1 MNKEQIIK
9 DFEERIDLYHNLEEI
24 AVMLVE
30 AEMMRKH
37 FFLMDIAHRVKTR
50 SAVEG
55 KLEKYRDRFKSITD
69 ITDLVGLRIICYF
82 QDDVD
87 RIAECL
93 TELFN
98 VVEIRDKRVKA
109 NISEFGYLSLHY
121 ICTLK
126 DVEQYPESLRS
137 IRFEI
142 QIRTVLQHAWAQ
154 IEHDLGYKSHFG
166 VSSPIRR
173 KFSRMAGL
181 LEIAD
186 EQFMD
191 LRDSSKEYTEEIQKA
206 IREDR
211 GDQIVIDNVSLKE
224 YMENSRF
231 IEDFFNAFSEK
242 INIAI
247 FMDDIGIYLDQLVWL
262 EVNTLGEFRELILR
276 NQTEAEQM
284 VCEKCEQEK
293 YDFASATLFMQS
305 VFKAELSRRR
315 CTRAQ
320 LIRFFSLGKFDR
332 KKAVQRAEEVL
343 NRNGK

>member
-1 MNKEQIIK
+1 MDKEQIIK
-9 DFEERIDLYHNLEEI
+9 DYEERIELYHNLEEI
-24 AVMLVE
+24 TVMLVE
-30 AEMMRKH
+30 SEMARNR
-37 FFLMDIAHRVKTR
+37 FFLMDIAHRIKTR
-50 SAVEG
+50 SGVES
-55 KLEKYRDRFKSITD
+55 KLEKYRDRFKSIKD

-87 RIAECL
+87 RIAECIAK
-93 TELFN
+93 LFN
-98 VVEIRDKRVKA
+98 VVDIRDKRIKA

-126 DVEQYPESLRS
+126 DDERYDETLRS

-142 QIRTVLQHAWAQ
+142 QIRTVLQHAWAE

-186 EQFMD
+186 EQFVD
-191 LRDSSKEYTEEIQKA
+191 LRDSSIGYTEEVRKA

-211 GDQIVIDNVSLKE
+211 GDQIAIDNVSLREFMDNSQSVEE
-224 YMENSRF
+224 YLNEL
-231 IEDFFNAFSEK
+231 SEK
-242 INIAI
+242 IGIAI
-247 FMDDIGIYLDQLVWL
+247 FMDDIGIYLDQLFWL
-262 EVNTLGEFRELILR
+262 DVKTLGEFRELIIR
-276 NQTEAEQM
+276 NLEDAEQM
-284 VCEKCEQEK
+284 VFDRCQQQK
-293 YDFASATLFMQS
+293 YDFASTTLFIQC
-305 VFKAELSRRR
+305 VFKAELKRRR

-332 KKAVQRAEEVL
+332 SKAAQRADMIL
-343 NRNGK
+343 NGK